1 MTMTFPTIAA
11 LIWSVASL
19 LRGEF
24 KQSPHHLPV
33 TLPRHL
39 DRALAQ
45 FKAAVLRGMYI
56 HADP

>member
-1 MTMTFPTIAA
+1 VNSSNPRITFPFT
-11 LIWSVASL
+11 
-19 LRGEF
+19 
-24 KQSPHHLPV
+24 
-33 TLPRHL
+33 L